1 MVVRPAHPVQA
12 ARLLAG
18 AACLNSHLYSMIWGN
33 FRPRG
38 RAPLQN
44 ASCPFKRKPPERWPS
59 GLRRTLGKRVCG
71 KPYRG
76 FESHSLRQI
85 IKKYFKNRIVMVKAT
100 PYPYLYPSVQDGHG
114 RMATIM
120 VGENSARKQRGRP
133 FQPGQSGNPA
143 GKPKGAR
150 NRATLAAE
158 ALLDGEAT
166 ALTRKAIEL
175 ALAGDSTAL
184 RLCLECLLPARKERL
199 IEFSLPAI
207 VGPDDVPGAVNSVLP
222 CKILF
227 S

>member
-1 MVVRPAHPVQA
+1 M
-12 ARLLAG
+12 
-18 AACLNSHLYSMIWGN
+18 
-33 FRPRG
+33 
-38 RAPLQN
+38 
-44 ASCPFKRKPPERWPS
+44 
-59 GLRRTLGKRVCG
+59 
-71 KPYRG
+71 
-76 FESHSLRQI
+76 
-85 IKKYFKNRIVMVKAT
+85 
-100 PYPYLYPSVQDGHG
+100 QDGHG

-184 RLCLECLLPARKERL
+184 RLCLERLLPARKERL

-207 VGPDDVPGAVNSVLP
+207 VGPGRCTGSHQLCAALQNSVQLMGIMVGTTR
-222 CKILF
+222 KRWR
-227 S
+227 